1 MSVAMRSA
9 KCVEEN
15 SRTKGNAS
23 TATSAVASSCNGRGW
38 GRGGPL
44 DVPRQDGGAVGDAE
58 RHSVGAQR
66 CHENT
71 ETPITAA
78 KPVGCVLRFSPA
90 RSAPCHRFI
99 LLNPTGG
106 RRVRYIGK
114 RNHIFSPWRQGDCT
128 EEALEV
134 SAKGAPARA
143 PERSVDAGEGWLLVD
158 RPGSCATTRAR
169 RGHSGR

>member
-23 TATSAVASSCNGRGW
+23 TATSGVASSCNGRGW
-38 GRGGPL
+38 GRGGHL

-78 KPVGCVLRFSPA
+78 KPVGCGVKFSPA

-99 LLNPTGG
+99 LLNPTCG

-128 EEALEV
+128 WFRGRGAGGFCKG
-134 SAKGAPARA
+134 SARSCSGAICRC
-143 PERSVDAGEGWLLVD
+143 RGRV
-158 RPGSCATTRAR
+158 AT
-169 RGHSGR
+169 G